1 MPAAI
6 QPIPISPVWWVWE
19 IAMTARDALDR
30 DVVAHGGNLFAAGVY
45 PLQSVITLCV
55 SCVVRRV
62 LEKFNL
68 LSTSD
73 EYAQSEESQWFP
85 FGLEHQLGISDQLR
99 PISTCG
105 VVDMVDP
112 ARETVLDFRTP
123 RL

>member
-1 MPAAI
+1 
-6 QPIPISPVWWVWE
+6 
-19 IAMTARDALDR
+19 MTARDALDR

-85 FGLEHQLGISDQLR
+85 FGPEHQLGISDQLR

-123 RL
+123 RLQPVV